1 MVVNKGILDIGQYYY
16 KNAKEENLN
25 NCKTNR
31 YTELNASN
39 YSESKFYMVY
49 VIQFFIFKNQSFVLS
64 FYFKEDW
71 SVKIKCFS

>member
-1 MVVNKGILDIGQYYY
+1 MRLSIGILDIGQYYY

-31 YTELNASN
+31 YTELNGSN
-39 YSESKFYMVY
+39 YSESKFYMAY

-64 FYFKEDW
+64 FYFKED
-71 SVKIKCFS
+71 